1 MNITYTVEQFK
12 SLKSIVVHGGVFHAD
27 DVFTVAYTQLLRAHY
42 GVGALNVIRTFKVAD
57 YMTFENGYLVADIG
71 KGEFDHH
78 FPEAEKER
86 RANGV
91 PYAAFGL
98 VVKAFHEGF
107 LNETEYELLDKKLIE
122 SLDEHD
128 NCGRGNELSSVIS
141 SFNKNW
147 DDPDPN
153 MYTRFFDAVDLA
165 YKILEK
171 FIDNIRSFAKAKR
184 IAGEQIIEGNAI
196 YMDMYAP
203 VNEYFADNPDVLYVG
218 SPSLRGTYQMITVKD
233 PRGVAKKLFPE
244 EIRGISYPD
253 GVFNDDGL
261 SFCHPSGFMASFK
274 DKESAKAYIEKIS

>member
-1 MNITYTVEQFK
+1 MNNTYTVEQFK
-12 SLKSIVVHGGVFHAD
+12 SLKTVVVHGGVFHAD
-27 DVFTVAYTQLLRAHY
+27 DVFTVAYCQLLRTHY
-42 GVGALNVIRTFKVAD
+42 GVGALNVVRTFKVAD
-57 YMTFENGYLVADIG
+57 YMTFDNGYLVADIG
-71 KGEFDHH
+71 KGDFDHH

-98 VVKAFHEGF
+98 VVKSFHEDF

-128 NCGRGNELSSVIS
+128 NCGGGNELSSVIS

-184 IAGEQIIEGNAI
+184 IAEEQIIEGNAI
-196 YMDMYAP
+196 YMDVYAP
-203 VNEYFADNPDVLYVG
+203 VNEYFSDNPDVLYVG